1 LLRQTTVM
9 TQHSTA
15 FRGTTTRR
23 LQALLAAVLLA
34 VFLNTIAV
42 VTHDHASDAS
52 VGGSHVAL
60 CGFCV
65 AHAGYAGASEHSL
78 LPAKASPSEERIVGF
93 TASFPPSN
101 VRLAAQPRGPP
112 LS

>member
-1 LLRQTTVM
+1 M
-9 TQHSTA
+9 TPHFTA

-23 LQALLAAVLLA
+23 LQALLAAVLLT

-52 VGGSHVAL
+52 VGVSHAAL

-65 AHAGYAGASEHSL
+65 SHADYAGASEHSL
-78 LPAKASPSEERIVGF
+78 LPAQAAPGEERIVGF
-93 TASFPPSN
+93 TLSFPQSN